1 MLSRGQPAVTLPVT
15 ARSKPALRLAHRTD
29 ANVVAQINRQRAS
42 LQIRAVILYN
52 REAKHGREVV
62 SSMRSI
68 SCSHINRPC
77 LQDKNTKHA
86 YILSRRLV
94 SHLKHRTKL
103 TRIQSTSAS
112 QVATQTVTRF
122 SRNDGESVR
131 KSLETLTQ
139 VSVPYVHAV
148 FHPCTCDLVAHV
160 HHMPVCTA

>member
-1 MLSRGQPAVTLPVT
+1 VYLVTL
-15 ARSKPALRLAHRTD
+15 AHSTD
-29 ANVVAQINRQRAS
+29 ANVLAQVNRCFIQRDS
-42 LQIRAVILYN
+42 SQIRAVFLSN

-68 SCSHINRPC
+68 SSSHINRQC
-77 LQDKNTKHA
+77 LQDKGSNQV
-86 YILSRRLV
+86 YIPSRRLV
-94 SHLKHRTKL
+94 PHLKHRTKL

-122 SRNDGESVR
+122 SRNDAKSVH

-139 VSVPYVHAV
+139 VSLLYVRALLQ
-148 FHPCTCDLVAHV
+148 PCTHDLVALV